1 MRDQEAEPPMQMETA
16 RFCVRPF
23 RTEDVE
29 ALHALL
35 SDPQVMRSIEAPY
48 SLEQTR
54 AFLQS
59 AGLCQPP
66 LVWALIDKQTG
77 ALAGQLIFHPYDSAR
92 YELGWILSKALW
104 GTGAASELTE
114 AAIAYARS
122 AGIPAL
128 ILECAR
134 EQQVTRHIAEKFGFR
149 LLEDGAL
156 CVFEKRI

>member
-1 MRDQEAEPPMQMETA
+1 MKMEIA

-23 RTEDVE
+23 RAEDAE
-29 ALHALL
+29 ALHILL
-35 SDPQVMRSIEAPY
+35 SDPQVMRFIEPPY
-48 SLEQTR
+48 SPEQTR

-66 LVWALIDKQTG
+66 LVWALIDRQTG
-77 ALAGQLIFHPYDSAR
+77 ALAGQLIFHPYDAAR

-114 AAIAYARS
+114 AAIAYARNV
-122 AGIPAL
+122 GIPAL
-128 ILECAR
+128 ILECAK
-134 EQQVTRHIAEKFGFR
+134 EQQVTRHIAEKFGFC